1 MPETSAKITL
11 SALPVFF
18 YRSLTICTREKP
30 IVDIVLDTDTDFEA
44 WIVTLQ
50 RLTRKEPRW
59 GGALELTLMKDV
71 AKLSED
77 EKKLCQDCHIVP
89 TVLLN
94 AKDEI
99 LNRQQK
105 VFYTLFDVRT
115 VSGLDLL
122 HAQWVF
128 DFFMRQEYFER
139 VQLNHVRYLEM
150 QAELTAENAAREAT
164 RQLRVRIVNMHR
176 HWVSAKA
183 SEGELHNLL
192 RSSANKEQ
200 AVLNEMLQK
209 YGREPTAQEVEVLEN
224 GGAVA
229 RPAMLKVQSMEQQPE
244 IPASP
249 LGAPAAAEAAAAA
262 KHADP
267 TAAPPAPARSG
278 TDSDRDAPPAG
289 DDSDSDAA
297 PPADD

>member
-1 MPETSAKITL
+1 
-11 SALPVFF
+11 
-18 YRSLTICTREKP
+18 
-30 IVDIVLDTDTDFEA
+30 
-44 WIVTLQ
+44 
-50 RLTRKEPRW
+50 
-59 GGALELTLMKDV
+59 
-71 AKLSED
+71 
-77 EKKLCQDCHIVP
+77 
-89 TVLLN
+89 
-94 AKDEI
+94 
-99 LNRQQK
+99 
-105 VFYTLFDVRT
+105 
-115 VSGLDLL
+115 
-122 HAQWVF
+122 
-128 DFFMRQEYFER
+128 
-139 VQLNHVRYLEM
+139 
-150 QAELTAENAAREAT
+150 
-164 RQLRVRIVNMHR
+164 
-176 HWVSAKA
+176 
-183 SEGELHNLL
+183 LL

-249 LGAPAAAEAAAAA
+249 LGAPAAEAAAA

-278 TDSDRDAPPAG
+278 SDSDRDAPPAG